1 MALRRSRMGS
11 NGPANGPGRRSGR
24 APGLGGGWVLAALAL
39 LIGSLTAC
47 EKKAAPGV
55 RARAGL
61 EAQGGRPTEIL
72 FGEVSSLTGPEATFG
87 QSTHNGIALAV
98 QEINEAG
105 GVLGTPIRVITYD
118 NQGRPTESAAAANR
132 LIVQDKV
139 HVLLGEVAS
148 ARSLAMAP
156 IAENHQV
163 PMISHASTHPKVT
176 EGKRW
181 VFRVCFIDPFQGA
194 VMAKFAREELGVER
208 VAVLRDVRNDYSVG
222 LANYFVRSFQEQ
234 AGTILVDQSYSA
246 GDIDFR
252 SQLTD
257 IRGRAPQAIYVPGY
271 YTDVALIAR
280 QARELGL
287 DVPLMGGDGWDSA
300 KLYEIG
306 GSAIDGSYF
315 SNHYSFENP
324 DPLVQGFIE
333 RYQQAYGQVP
343 DALAALGYDAARLAA
358 DAIERVGSL
367 DRSAIR
373 YALATTSGFRGVT
386 GTITMDENHNPVK
399 PAAVLR
405 IQDQRATFAK
415 TIEP

>member
-1 MALRRSRMGS
+1 MGVAMPLRRSWIPMI
-11 NGPANGPGRRSGR
+11 
-24 APGLGGGWVLAALAL
+24 LAL
-39 LIGSLTAC
+39 LTLSALGC

-55 RARAGL
+55 RGARVALGS
-61 EAQGGRPTEIL
+61 GGAPAKEIL

-87 QSTHNGIALAV
+87 QSTHNGIELAV
-98 QEINEAG
+98 REINERG
-105 GVLGTPIRVITYD
+105 GVLNTPIRVITYD

-132 LIVQDKV
+132 LIVQDKI
-139 HVLLGEVAS
+139 HVLIGEVAS

-156 IAENHQV
+156 IAESHQV
-163 PMISHASTHPKVT
+163 PMISHASTNPKVT
-176 EGKRW
+176 EGRRW

-194 VMAKFAREELGVER
+194 VMAKFAREELQVDR

-222 LANYFVRSFQEQ
+222 LANFFVQSFQEQ
-234 AGTILVDQSYSA
+234 EGTILVDQSYSA

-257 IRGRAPQAIYVPGY
+257 IRARGPQAIYVPGY

-287 DVPLMGGDGWDSA
+287 DVPLMGGDGWDSS

-324 DPLVQGFIE
+324 DPLVQGFIT
-333 RYQQAYGQVP
+333 RYQEAYGQVP

-367 DRSAIR
+367 DRAAIR
-373 YALATTSGFRGVT
+373 YALATTSGFPGVT
-386 GTITMDENHNPVK
+386 GTISMDENHNPVK
-399 PAAVLR
+399 PAAVLEIR
-405 IQDQRATFAK
+405 DSKAIFAK
-415 TIEP
+415 TIAP